1 LKHAQNLV
9 AAHTA
14 GAEFFQQLNHFGNR
28 HNQIICAL
36 VRRSRQIYRGGDLW
50 PPLSLLSQAVR
61 VVTREKF
68 NGDAGTAISGWC
80 KDTRR

>member
-1 LKHAQNLV
+1 
-9 AAHTA
+9 
-14 GAEFFQQLNHFGNR
+14 
-28 HNQIICAL
+28 L

-68 NGDAGTAISGWC
+68 NDDAGTAVSGF
-80 KDTRR
+80 